1 MKITDVLLALVVAL
15 CWGFNFVV
23 IKVGLDS
30 FPPILFSALRFACAA
45 FPAVLIWGRA
55 GIQWRWIL
63 SIGVILGTIM
73 FTLLFVGMHLG
84 MPAGLSSIVLQVQ
97 VVFTL
102 ILSGVVL
109 HDRPAAWQ
117 TAGIAIAFAGIAVLI
132 LDRYETASFAGMLFV
147 IGSGFAWAVANIL
160 MKQCGSIDM
169 FRLMIWMSLVPPVPL
184 VLVSLVF
191 EEGQAAALADI
202 SLSGWGAI
210 LYTGLISTVLAY
222 SLWGKLF
229 QRYSP
234 NVVAP
239 FALLVPVFG
248 ILSSVV
254 VLNESL
260 SVFELIASC
269 LVLTGLF
276 FVVYGVK
283 ISKFWFNFRGTLSEK
298 RERRV

>member
-1 MKITDVLLALVVAL
+1 MKFTDVLLALVVAL

-30 FPPILFSALRFACAA
+30 FPPILFSALRFTCAA
-45 FPAVLIWGRA
+45 FPAMFIWGRG

-63 SIGVILGTIM
+63 SMGLILGTIM
-73 FTLLFVGMHLG
+73 FTLLFIGMHLG

-102 ILSGVVL
+102 ILSGL
-109 HDRPAAWQ
+109 ILRDWPSLWQ
-117 TAGIAIAFAGIAVLI
+117 KLGITIAFAGIGLLVF
-132 LDRYETASFAGMLFV
+132 DKYETASFAGMLFV
-147 IGSGFAWAVANIL
+147 IGSGFAWAIANIL

-169 FRLMIWMSLVPPVPL
+169 FRLMIWMSLVPPIPL
-184 VLVSLVF
+184 VLVSLIF
-191 EEGQAAALADI
+191 EKGQIQALGHI
-202 SLSGWGAI
+202 SLSGWGAVF
-210 LYTGLISTVLAY
+210 YTGLISTVLAY

-229 QRYSP
+229 QRYSA

-260 SVFELIASC
+260 SAFELTASC
-269 LVLTGLF
+269 LVLAGLF

-283 ISKFWFNFRGTLSEK
+283 LSEFVAA
-298 RERRV
+298 RLNRGY

>member
-1 MKITDVLLALVVAL
+1 MKFTDILLALVVAL

-30 FPPILFSALRFACAA
+30 FPPILFSALRFTCAA
-45 FPAVLIWGRA
+45 FPAVFIWGRG

-63 SIGVILGTIM
+63 SMGLILGTIM
-73 FTLLFVGMHLG
+73 FTLLFIGMHLG

-102 ILSGVVL
+102 ILSGL
-109 HDRPAAWQ
+109 ILRDRPSVWQ
-117 TAGIAIAFAGIAVLI
+117 KVGITIAFAGIGLLI
-132 LDRYETASFAGMLFV
+132 LDKYETAGFVGMLFV
-147 IGSGFAWAVANIL
+147 VGSGLAWAIANIM
-160 MKQCGSIDM
+160 MKQCGNIDM
-169 FRLMIWMSLVPPVPL
+169 FRLMIWMSLIPPIPL
-184 VLVSLVF
+184 VLVSLIF
-191 EEGQAAALADI
+191 EEGQAQALANI
-202 SLSGWGAI
+202 SLTGWGAI
-210 LYTGLISTVLAY
+210 FYTGLISTVLAY
-222 SLWGKLF
+222 SLWGKLL

-269 LVLTGLF
+269 LVLAGLF
-276 FVVYGVK
+276 VVVYGVR
-283 ISKFWFNFRGTLSEK
+283 ISEFVAARLNLR
-298 RERRV
+298 

>member
-1 MKITDVLLALVVAL
+1 MKFTDVLLALVVAL

-30 FPPILFSALRFACAA
+30 FPPILFSALRFTCAA
-45 FPAVLIWGRA
+45 FPAILIWGRG

-63 SIGVILGTIM
+63 SMGLILGTIM
-73 FTLLFVGMHLG
+73 FTLLFIGMHLG

-102 ILSGVVL
+102 ILSGL
-109 HDRPAAWQ
+109 ILRDRPSLWQ
-117 TAGIAIAFAGIAVLI
+117 KLGITIAFAGIGLLVF
-132 LDRYETASFAGMLFV
+132 DKYETASFAGMLFV
-147 IGSGFAWAVANIL
+147 IGSGFAWAIANIL
-160 MKQCGSIDM
+160 MKQCGNVDM
-169 FRLMIWMSLVPPVPL
+169 FRLMIWMSIIPPIPL
-184 VLVSLVF
+184 VLVSLIF
-191 EEGQAAALADI
+191 EKGQIQALAHI

-210 LYTGLISTVLAY
+210 FYTGLISTVLAY

-239 FALLVPVFG
+239 FALLVPIFG

-260 SVFELIASC
+260 SIFELTASF

-276 FVVYGVK
+276 FVVYGIK
-283 ISKFWFNFRGTLSEK
+283 LSEFIAT
-298 RERRV
+298 RLNLRY